1 MAISSARA
9 DVQFGSPKS
18 GQCFRMRNVDLV
30 LGSKCGRDFFRS
42 IMTAEQASLV
52 SREISVVRDINP
64 RKCTVTLYLCAGIS
78 QFGLKK
84 KNEARWT
91 THLSGNLVELSV
103 GDCLRHEMA
112 WSEAEQKLVV
122 VPAERQFKIT
132 LVHVEPPHQ
141 SSSTSLLDQL
151 LGSGM
156 LAIDSDAG
164 AVDESLPDR
173 REQKEKYDKESEV
186 AKKRME
192 HYKQMR
198 EAAKE
203 NGVDLEKDE
212 SLQRARKDLVNT
224 YRALLRMRPPLMS
237 DIIQFVGV
245 LVRRFPDVRRKVAS
259 KSKKKVATILS
270 KAEKKRLK
278 EMNKQPYTLEELR
291 DLVPDAK
298 RKVSNQSNS
307 MDCIKTAMKRHEN
320 GGGLRLT
327 SVQKE
332 LVRVHISDEENFS
345 VEEFI
350 GEFPLDQRHRETWS
364 HSKEEHVDAVQDW
377 NELILK
383 ELERYEEVRL
393 YLALVRAMQLEPTE
407 PRERMKGESKG
418 DYRTYMYNF
427 KQDLIKEANRPSLK
441 KEEEKLK
448 AEILKRKADIQQHLS
463 ETFAVH
469 RLQDGFFALVNF
481 DPDDVFKDNMFAPG
495 VCVAYDTRTGVT
507 TFQGHH
513 DSSKI
518 AHIAICDYRV
528 RFSPKYAPRT
538 KVDPDEFEKHR
549 KRLSLNMHWN
559 RIRKGFYNKSKTI
572 CKKRTNRRV

>member
-1 MAISSARA
+1 M
-9 DVQFGSPKS
+9 
-18 GQCFRMRNVDLV
+18 
-30 LGSKCGRDFFRS
+30 
-42 IMTAEQASLV
+42 
-52 SREISVVRDINP
+52 
-64 RKCTVTLYLCAGIS
+64 
-78 QFGLKK
+78 
-84 KNEARWT
+84 
-91 THLSGNLVELSV
+91 
-103 GDCLRHEMA
+103 
-112 WSEAEQKLVV
+112 
-122 VPAERQFKIT
+122 
-132 LVHVEPPHQ
+132 
-141 SSSTSLLDQL
+141 
-151 LGSGM
+151 
-156 LAIDSDAG
+156 
-164 AVDESLPDR
+164 
-173 REQKEKYDKESEV
+173 
-186 AKKRME
+186 
-192 HYKQMR
+192 
-198 EAAKE
+198 
-203 NGVDLEKDE
+203 
-212 SLQRARKDLVNT
+212 
-224 YRALLRMRPPLMS
+224 
-237 DIIQFVGV
+237 
-245 LVRRFPDVRRKVAS
+245 
-259 KSKKKVATILS
+259 
-270 KAEKKRLK
+270 
-278 EMNKQPYTLEELR
+278 
-291 DLVPDAK
+291 
-298 RKVSNQSNS
+298 
-307 MDCIKTAMKRHEN
+307 
-320 GGGLRLT
+320 
-327 SVQKE
+327 
-332 LVRVHISDEENFS
+332 
-345 VEEFI
+345 
-350 GEFPLDQRHRETWS
+350 
-364 HSKEEHVDAVQDW
+364 DAVQDW

-407 PRERMKGESKG
+407 PRKMMKGESKG

-559 RIRKGFYNKSKTI
+559 RIRKGFYNKNKTI